1 MGGSRRVQVGIGIV
15 LAATVAV
22 VGLAGC
28 ARETPGAQDSSV
40 TDEALTELSW
50 EAQALESIGFAP
62 ADLVPVGLAVAD
74 PAPTVSA
81 SPDRKGDR
89 RDGIRRHNRLRFAF
103 GRNLLHGEAVV
114 QTTEGVKTVVVQRG
128 TITAIDAGSI
138 TVKSA
143 DGFTLTWNFGDPIR
157 VIEHRASVQP
167 SELAVGSTVGV
178 AGAKNGD
185 QAVARLIVVPGRR

>member
-1 MGGSRRVQVGIGIV
+1 MGGSRRVRGMGVA
-15 LAATVAV
+15 LTVAV
-22 VGLAGC
+22 GLLGLAGC
-28 ARETPGAQDSSV
+28 ARDEGSGTV
-40 TDEALTELSW
+40 TDEAMTELSW

-62 ADLVPVGLAVAD
+62 ADLAPAGLAVAD

-81 SPDRKGDR
+81 GPDRKGER
-89 RDGIRRHNRLRFAF
+89 HDGIRRHKRLRFAF

-128 TITAIDAGSI
+128 TITAIDASSV

-143 DGFTLTWNFGDPIR
+143 DGYTLTWTFGDP
-157 VIEHRASVQP
+157 VHVVEHRTSVQP
-167 SELAVGSTVGV
+167 SELAVGATVGV

-185 QAVARLIVVPGRR
+185 QTTARLIVVPGRR